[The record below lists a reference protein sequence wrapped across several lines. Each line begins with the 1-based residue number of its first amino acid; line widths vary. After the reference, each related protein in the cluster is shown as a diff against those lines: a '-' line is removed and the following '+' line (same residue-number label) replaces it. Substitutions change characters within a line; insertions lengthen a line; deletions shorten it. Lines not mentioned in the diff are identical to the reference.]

1 MHPTKT
7 FLISILVVFASISTR
22 AQYKDI
28 QYFGSYS
35 YGFGNLTAKVDPSLS
50 GPMLN
55 EVKQLKS
62 GTSQQVELGVYF
74 NTVGVAIL
82 HNSYRA
88 DAATTYENMDFNSD
102 GILENGAL
110 SNKLTLD
117 FNGAEV
123 LYRVPLMDS
132 RLEVGGKA
140 GLGIQ
145 SYKMNSEQVM
155 SGVADQNGISSVV
168 VGHKVTYVAGL
179 EINYQVWRW
188 ASIGLGTSII
198 PGGYKNLA
206 SGYSGSYK
214 FSDNVTRLNS
224 GVKIRI
230 WM

>member
-88 DAATTYENMDFNSD
+88 DAATIYENMDFNSD

-123 LYRVPLMDS
+123 LYRVPLMGNK
-132 RLEVGGKA
+132 LEAGCKA

-145 SYKMNSEQVM
+145 SYKMNTEQVM
-155 SGVADQNGISSVV
+155 AGANPGTSTSVMR
-168 VGHKVTYVAGL
+168 GHKVTYLAGL
-179 EINYQVWRW
+179 EVNYQVWKW
-188 ASIGLGTSII
+188 VSIGLETSII
-198 PGGYKNLA
+198 PGSYKNLA
-206 SGYSGSYK
+206 SNYYDSYR
-214 FSDNVTRLNS
+214 FSDNVTRLSS
-224 GVKIRI
+224 GVKIRLSL
-230 WM
+230 